1 LPAKNK
7 QQPAEQGQ
15 AMAVQENVF
24 HTLGLYWIEI
34 NILATEL
41 HGIKKLLT
49 KKYFRVFPCAS
60 VAIN

>member
-1 LPAKNK
+1 
-7 QQPAEQGQ
+7 
-15 AMAVQENVF
+15 MAVQENVF